1 MASRNRKELQVTSIA
16 QAPPEPPKETTSG
29 FQYDPFSLSQD
40 TVNKGNQLANYSN
53 FDPTKNQDIVNSKNA
68 WETHSSNKVADWT
81 GGQYGQQLNDIVNK
95 IGNREK
101 FNYDLNGDMLYQQYK
116 NQYMNLGNQAMM
128 DTMGQASA
136 LTGGYGNS
144 YASTAGNQAYQGYLQ
159 QLNDKIPQLYQMAL
173 DQYNREGEELYNQA
187 NLYGNMYNR
196 EYGEY
201 RDKVSDW
208 NTENNRLYNIYSDA
222 YNRGQNQFNAD
233 RNFLATDY
241 YNSRD
246 YETNLYGDNW
256 NRAFNT
262 YENEQ
267 NQNNWQTQFDY
278 NAQQDTIKHNQ
289 WQQEF
294 DQNQNNWQATF
305 DYNAQQDAIV
315 NDQNQQ
321 KINENIRS
329 NKESEKLARDKF
341 GFEKKT
347 TNKELTLKELA
358 AGTNN
363 GSNTDNDDV
372 DWSKIKGKSTE
383 NTTMF
388 LRNIIPENKFNE
400 TKGTSVNGVHYDNYD
415 DYIDALFEK
424 WTSGEDKYAPTLTD
438 EELKYLY
445 ETLYGGK

>member
-1 MASRNRKELQVTSIA
+1 MQVTSIA

-144 YASTAGNQAYQGYLQ
+144 YASTAGNQAYQGYLT

-173 DQYNREGEELYNQA
+173 DQYNREGENLYNQA

-278 NAQQDTIKHNQ
+278 NSQQDTIKNNQ
-289 WQQEF
+289 WQQ
-294 DQNQNNWQATF
+294 TF

-329 NKESEKLARDKF
+329 NMESEKLAREKFEQDKS
-341 GFEKKT
+341 T
-347 TNKELTLKELA
+347 TAEELA
-358 AGTNN
+358 LRRLQINS
-363 GSNTDNDDV
+363 SNTSKSNGKNGADETPQTTEEAVAQEKEYLSGFSAKDWYDYFNAIMSDRIPGAEKGSGGVTAAQAEYERMRRAGLLPDDP
-372 DWSKIKGKSTE
+372 
-383 NTTMF
+383 M
-388 LRNIIPENKFNE
+388 LRMDLDKL
-400 TKGTSVNGVHYDNYD
+400 VH
-415 DYIDALFEK
+415 
-424 WTSGEDKYAPTLTD
+424 SPTR
-438 EELKYLY
+438 
-445 ETLYGGK
+445 